1 MLSWAVPHPAAAAGP
16 ARSGAVTTAAGRRSR
31 MAVTTAAAGRGR
43 AVTTGRRRAVGAEA
57 TAMTAGT

>member
-1 MLSWAVPHPAAAAGP
+1 M
-16 ARSGAVTTAAGRRSR
+16 TTAAGRRSR